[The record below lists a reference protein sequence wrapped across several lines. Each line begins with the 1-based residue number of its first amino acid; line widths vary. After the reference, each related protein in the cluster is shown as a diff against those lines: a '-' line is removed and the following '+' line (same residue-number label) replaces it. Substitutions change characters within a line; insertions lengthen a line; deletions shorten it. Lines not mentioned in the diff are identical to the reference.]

1 LNNVRDLS
9 LHILDLIENSIRAK
23 ARTVVVRIVID
34 RPADMLKLAIEDDG
48 KGLGDISPQ
57 AAANPF
63 YTTKSGKK
71 TGLGLSLLKAAAQR
85 AGGDMTIG
93 RSSLGGVAVEATMQ
107 FSHIDRTPIGDL
119 ADTFAAVACTNQQL
133 DLRLELRCGA
143 NEFSMSSAQVVSK
156 CPDTLA
162 VANEVCERIKAGLSS
177 REFCLA

>member
-1 LNNVRDLS
+1 MRDLS

-23 ARTVVVRIVID
+23 ARTVVVRIVVD
-34 RPADMLKLAIEDDG
+34 QASDVLKLAIEDDG
-48 KGLGDISPQ
+48 KGLGDVSPQ

-93 RSSLGGVAVEATMQ
+93 RSPLGGVAVEATMQ
-107 FSHIDRTPIGDL
+107 YSHIDRTPMGNL

-133 DLRLELRCGA
+133 DLRLDLRCGTK
-143 NEFSMSSAQVVSK
+143 EFSLSSADVVAK
-156 CPDTLA
+156 CQGTLE
-162 VANEVCERIKAGLSS
+162 VANAVCEQIKAGLSS